1 MLVPFTYNFRSLFV
15 RRSATLLTVLG
26 IGATVA
32 VVAGVLALQQGFSGL
47 YAEAGREDLAVFLR
61 PGATGEGDSI
71 FSRDRGLRLMR
82 NLPEAQTDE
91 NGQPIAGME
100 CYLAV
105 RRFRVDGGE
114 TNVPIRGVQP
124 ASLTIHGDGLRIL
137 EGRHFEPGADEV
149 IVGSSLVGRIRGCE
163 LGEVLRINTTP
174 FRVVGT
180 FESEG
185 PYGSEIWG
193 DLDRMLTA
201 LERYGPNRVIAQLPE
216 GQSIEPLVARLE
228 DDKEVPAKVMTE
240 RDYLSAQTEMLS
252 AVLIF
257 LSGFLGV
264 IMGVAAVFTATTT
277 MLAALAARTHEIGI
291 LLATGFRPIPIFL
304 SFLFEA
310 LLLGI
315 LGGIAGCL
323 MILPVNGIETG
334 TTNFQTFTEVAFSFR
349 VTPTVLA
356 TAVIFAVVLG
366 VLGGAWPAFRA
377 ARMKPVDALS
387 GR

>member
-1 MLVPFTYNFRSLFV
+1 MLVPLSYNLRSLFV

-32 VVAGVLALQQGFSGL
+32 VVAGVLALQQGFSRL
-47 YAEAGREDLAVFLR
+47 YADAGREDLAVFLR

-82 NLPEAQTDE
+82 NLPEAAVDA

-105 RRFRVDGGE
+105 RRNRVEGGE

-124 ASLTIHGDGLRIL
+124 VSFTIHGEGLRIL
-137 EGRHFEPGADEV
+137 EGRAFDPGADEV
-149 IVGSSLVGRIRGCE
+149 IVGSSLVGRIRGAA
-163 LGEVLRINTTP
+163 LGETLRINTTP
-174 FRVVGT
+174 FRVVGV
-180 FESEG
+180 FESDG

-201 LERYGPNRVIAQLPE
+201 LERYGPNRVVAQLPD
-216 GQSIEPLVARLE
+216 GAGIEPLAERLAA
-228 DDKEVPAKVMTE
+228 DKEVPAKVLTE
-240 RDYLSAQTEMLS
+240 REYLAAQTEMLS

-257 LSGFLGV
+257 LSGFLGLV
-264 IMGVAAVFTATTT
+264 MGIAAVFTATTT
-277 MLAALAARTHEIGI
+277 MLSALAARTHEIGI
-291 LLATGFRPIPIFL
+291 LLSTGFRPVPIFL
-304 SFLFEA
+304 SFMLEA
-310 LLLGI
+310 LLLGL
-315 LGGIAGCL
+315 LGGAAGCL

-349 VTPTVLA
+349 VTPTVLMV
-356 TAVIFAVVLG
+356 AVGFALALG
-366 VLGGAWPAFRA
+366 LLGGAWPALRA
-377 ARMKPVDALS
+377 ARMKPVDAL
-387 GR
+387 GRR

>member
-1 MLVPFTYNFRSLFV
+1 MLVPFTYNFRSLLV

-32 VVAGVLALQQGFSGL
+32 VVAGVLALQQGFSRL
-47 YAEAGREDLAVFLR
+47 YADAGREDVAVFLR
-61 PGATGEGDSI
+61 PGATGEGDSV
-71 FSRDRGLRLMR
+71 FSRDRGLRLVR
-82 NLPEAQTDE
+82 NMPEAATDE

-105 RRFRVDGGE
+105 RRFRLDGGE

-124 ASLTIHGDGLRIL
+124 PTFTIHGDGLRIL
-137 EGRHFEPGADEV
+137 EGRNFDPGADEV
-149 IVGSSLVGRIRGCE
+149 IIGSSLQGRIRGCD

-174 FRVVGT
+174 FKVVGV
-180 FESEG
+180 FESDG

-216 GQSIEPLVARLE
+216 GESIDALAARLE
-228 DDKEVPAKVMTE
+228 NDKEVPAKVLTE
-240 RDYLSAQTEMLS
+240 QDYLAAQTEMLS

-257 LSGFLGV
+257 LSGFLGIV
-264 IMGVAAVFTATTT
+264 MGVAAIFTATTT

-291 LLATGFRPIPIFL
+291 LLSTGFRPFPIFL

-310 LLLGI
+310 LLLGL
-315 LGGIAGCL
+315 LGGAAGCL
-323 MILPVNGIETG
+323 MILPINGIETG

-349 VTPTVLA
+349 VTPTVL
-356 TAVIFAVVLG
+356 ISAVVFALVLG
-366 VLGGAWPAFRA
+366 LLGGAWPALRA
-377 ARMKPVDALS
+377 ARMKPVDAL
-387 GR
+387 GRR